1 MNNDPETTENER
13 ELLVKFKNEIE
24 VGKKDNDEL
33 LAELRRAIQVL
44 AVDNLTKGISLSSG
58 LSELSKTLTEF
69 QNESER
75 NNNLAIGL
83 SSIAMFFRWF
93 ICLWCLVKWQKRSP
107 ELNRLSCIL
116 FFAIDY
122 LIEIS
127 KKPLV
132 YKTNGFQQFISSSLV
147 QNSG

>member
-1 MNNDPETTENER
+1 MTKSNNTQNTDILNNIYNLIINPETTENER

-83 SSIAMFFRWF
+83 SSIAMFFR
-93 ICLWCLVKWQKRSP
+93 
-107 ELNRLSCIL
+107 
-116 FFAIDY
+116 
-122 LIEIS
+122 
-127 KKPLV
+127 
-132 YKTNGFQQFISSSLV
+132 
-147 QNSG
+147 